1 MFHARH
7 YEPTASPVARTV
19 VAVAALAVTVLLAI
33 QAADAWG
40 SARRLAA
47 VVAVVAVLFQLFA
60 VLRWPATAA
69 PAAVLLG
76 LLAGLAVLPSANKDL
91 AIEMAV
97 LFLAA
102 TELTGWAARL
112 RSVVPETAASLGRQL
127 GTLGAVVAGGGL
139 VAAGLLGAG
148 QTSAAPSGRTA
159 LLLGIAAV
167 LVPVALLTS
176 RWWRS
181 TP

>member
-1 MFHARH
+1 MFRVRQ

-19 VAVAALAVTVLLAI
+19 VAVAALAVTVLLAV

-47 VVAVVAVLFQLFA
+47 LVGVVAVFFQLFA
-60 VLRWPATAA
+60 VLRWPAAAA

-76 LLAGLAVLPSANKDL
+76 LLAGLAVLPSANKEL

-148 QTSAAPSGRTA
+148 RTSAAPSGRTE